1 MKKYERIWRL
11 HWVPFCARRKVD
23 PQVYSQVNF
32 VNFLNETQEASEAY
46 ATSKSRTAQHG
57 TYKERCA
64 AISGCFELKHPDKQ
78 RLSMHPHTR
87 GMSASNRRTAPN
99 TPKYFELPDITG
111 ILDQQIADIS
121 VHIGKTGSY
130 LGYFAQM
137 PISEHRDKTM
147 FLLRLDIGNR
157 SQDLSV
163 INRIWE
169 GSYAGLRGDAIRG
182 IITHVRYDFPKNWHS
197 RVRMSE
203 WITLG
208 DYKQSSTGFKPV
220 FHALCA
226 RSALECYY
234 RRTVSLPIKGVVD
247 LDHPNETKTRLFI
260 SIIKQDKGLRYVEL
274 RSNTIAKRIKN
285 LLKASGVD
293 VDKFQSHV
301 LRHVSINAQI
311 ALGKNVDDVLARACV
326 SSKVYSMYYKLPFKS
341 STATAPEQV
350 MFENP
355 ADREN
360 QDPAG
365 SFTLI
370 TERSA
375 TTTATSSTISSR
387 SALRVRQGS
396 GALKRRRSTSTAVT

>member
-1 MKKYERIWRL
+1 MKI
-11 HWVPFCARRKVD
+11 
-23 PQVYSQVNF
+23 
-32 VNFLNETQEASEAY
+32 
-46 ATSKSRTAQHG
+46 
-57 TYKERCA
+57 
-64 AISGCFELKHPDKQ
+64 
-78 RLSMHPHTR
+78 
-87 GMSASNRRTAPN
+87 
-99 TPKYFELPDITG
+99 
-111 ILDQQIADIS
+111 
-121 VHIGKTGSY
+121 
-130 LGYFAQM
+130 
-137 PISEHRDKTM
+137 
-147 FLLRLDIGNR
+147 
-157 SQDLSV
+157 
-163 INRIWE
+163 
-169 GSYAGLRGDAIRG
+169 
-182 IITHVRYDFPKNWHS
+182 
-197 RVRMSE
+197 
-203 WITLG
+203 
-208 DYKQSSTGFKPV
+208 
-220 FHALCA
+220 
-226 RSALECYY
+226 
-234 RRTVSLPIKGVVD
+234 
-247 LDHPNETKTRLFI
+247 TKTRLFI